1 MVLFDFLIAGL
12 VVGGIYALISIGLNL
27 QYGVARIL
35 NLAYGEF
42 LMLAGYGAF
51 WGFSLLGTPP
61 FVTML
66 VGVPAAFVGSW
77 LLFHYIFR
85 PLLGRTR
92 DQGKREVDSILSTF
106 GLLFVLQGIALVLWT
121 GTDRA
126 YSFLSVPL
134 HLFGIV
140 IGANRLVAL
149 VAALMLAFAV
159 YGLLRYSRTGRA
171 LRSIASNP
179 EASPL
184 VGVDVER
191 YSGIAFAAGG
201 ALAAIAGILLSTFIG
216 VNPTIGGAYTIKA
229 LIVITMGGIGHV
241 LGGPIAGL
249 MLGLAETMGALLLDP
264 GLITVINFSLF
275 TLVLLWRPQGL
286 FGGTSRSSGGGIRL
300 PKEVIALGALAI
312 LIVIPPYLGPYWLSL
327 LLNILTYGALAT
339 GWAFFSGPTRY
350 ISLAASA
357 FFGVGAYTIAVAAP
371 TLGYPYAL
379 TIAFGVGVALSAV
392 IGLTTLRLKG
402 MYFVIFSFGLAALV
416 REIVTWWE
424 FNIANKAGRH
434 LFLDISTIE
443 IYYQLLAL
451 CVFVVVIWLIR
462 DRTRMGHALRVLGA
476 DEVVARQVGINTT
489 ALKIGTFII
498 SSVVMVL
505 AGAILAPRWSYMDTT
520 VAFNPSVSFLTV
532 IMALLGG
539 ANSVWGPI
547 LGVVPL
553 VLISD
558 FLSVTL
564 PNYFSVVLG
573 LCFLGIVFFIPDGVL
588 GLLQS
593 WHARLKRP
601 PSGDAA

>member
-1 MVLFDFLIAGL
+1 MVLFDFLVAGL

-27 QYGVARIL
+27 QYGVARVL

-42 LMLAGYGAF
+42 LMLAGYAAF

-61 FVTML
+61 FATML
-66 VGVPAAFVGSW
+66 LGVPAAYAGSW
-77 LLFHYIFR
+77 LLFRYVFR

-106 GLLFVLQGIALVLWT
+106 GLLFVLQGIALVLWG
-121 GTDRA
+121 GTDRS
-126 YSFLSVPL
+126 YSFLAMPL
-134 HLFGIV
+134 HLFGVV
-140 IGANRLVAL
+140 IGGNRLVAL
-149 VAALMLAFAV
+149 VAALVLAFAV

-201 ALAAIAGILLSTFIG
+201 ALAAVAGILLSTFIG

-241 LGGPIAGL
+241 LGGLIAGL
-249 MLGLAETMGALLLDP
+249 MLGLAETLGALLIDP

-286 FGGTSRSSGGGIRL
+286 FGGTSRAAGGGVHI
-300 PKEVIALGALAI
+300 PKEVIALGVLAI
-312 LIVIPPYLGPYWLSL
+312 LIALPPYLNAYWLSL
-327 LLNILTYGALAT
+327 LLNILTYVALAT

-357 FFGVGAYTIAVAAP
+357 FFGVGAYTVAVFAP
-371 TLGYPYAL
+371 TLGYLYAL
-379 TIAFGVGVALSAV
+379 AIAFGVGVGLSAL
-392 IGLTTLRLKG
+392 IGLTTLRLRG
-402 MYFVIFSFGLAALV
+402 MYFVIFSFGLAALI
-416 REIVTWWE
+416 REVVTWWE
-424 FNIANKAGRH
+424 FNVANRAGRH
-434 LFLDISTIE
+434 LFLDITTTD

-451 CVFVVVIWLIR
+451 CAFVVVIWLIR
-462 DRTRMGHALRVLGA
+462 DRTRMGYALCLLGS

-489 ALKIGTFII
+489 ALKVGTFVV
-498 SSVVMVL
+498 SSVVMTL

-539 ANSVWGPI
+539 AGSVWGPM

-553 VLISD
+553 VLVSD

-573 LCFLGIVFFIPDGVL
+573 LGFLGIVFFIPNGIL

-593 WHARLKRP
+593 WRARLAGSRAK
-601 PSGDAA
+601 DAT

>member
-1 MVLFDFLIAGL
+1 MR
-12 VVGGIYALISIGLNL
+12 SN
-27 QYGVARIL
+27 
-35 NLAYGEF
+35 
-42 LMLAGYGAF
+42 
-51 WGFSLLGTPP
+51 
-61 FVTML
+61 
-66 VGVPAAFVGSW
+66 
-77 LLFHYIFR
+77 
-85 PLLGRTR
+85 
-92 DQGKREVDSILSTF
+92 SILSTF

-134 HLFGIV
+134 NFYGVV

-149 VAALMLAFAV
+149 VGALLLAFAV

-201 ALAAIAGILLSTFIG
+201 ALAAVAGILLSTFIG

-241 LGGPIAGL
+241 LGGLIAGL
-249 MLGLAETMGALLLDP
+249 MLGLAETIGALLLDP

-286 FGGTSRSSGGGIRL
+286 FGGTSRAGGGGIRV
-300 PKEVIALGALAI
+300 PKEAIALVALAI
-312 LIVIPPYLGPYWLSL
+312 LIVIPPYLNPYWLSL
-327 LLNILTYGALAT
+327 LLNILTYVALAT

-371 TLGYPYAL
+371 ALGYPYAL
-379 TIAFGVGVALSAV
+379 AIAFGVGVVLSAI

-424 FNIANKAGRH
+424 FKVANKAGRH
-434 LFLDISTIE
+434 LFLDISTID

-476 DEVVARQVGINTT
+476 DEVVARQVGINTI
-489 ALKIGTFII
+489 ALKIGTFVV

-539 ANSVWGPI
+539 ANSVWGPM

-573 LCFLGIVFFIPDGVL
+573 LCFLGIVFFIPNGIL

-593 WHARLKRP
+593 WRARLKRP
-601 PSGDAA
+601 SAGDGA